1 MKLINNMRIFLS
13 VLILIF
19 SLQSWTKADDIR
31 DFQIEGMVI
40 GDSAL
45 NFFSESKIL
54 STNQNF
60 YKGKEFSTSEIGNF
74 QITYKSNDPKFIL
87 ASIGKMEA
95 MDISRCSKEI
105 LSIVS
110 SIEDMFSSNVKLIG
124 PKRLT
129 HWADDSKKSWHD
141 QYFFLFKN
149 KDAIIV
155 ECYNWSENVPWKDH
169 LRVRITTNEFLNFL
183 QKE

>member
-1 MKLINNMRIFLS
+1 MIG
-13 VLILIF
+13 
-19 SLQSWTKADDIR
+19 LQSWTKADDIR
-31 DFQIEGMVI
+31 EFEIEEMVI

-54 STNQNF
+54 ATNQNF

-105 LSIVS
+105 LSIVAN
-110 SIEDMFSSNVKLIG
+110 IEDMFSSNVKMIG
-124 PKRLT
+124 PERLT

-183 QKE
+183 NKE

>member
-1 MKLINNMRIFLS
+1 MKIILT
-13 VLILIF
+13 VLVLIF
-19 SLQSWTKADDIR
+19 SFQSWTKADDISN
-31 DFQIEGMVI
+31 FQIKGMSI

-45 NFFSESKIL
+45 DFFSESKIHT
-54 STNQNF
+54 SKQNF
-60 YKGKEFSTSEIGNF
+60 YKGKEFSTSEIENF

-105 LSIVS
+105 VS
-110 SIEDMFSSNVKLIG
+110 LVEDIENMFSSNVKLLG
-124 PKRLT
+124 PKRLV

-141 QYFFLFKN
+141 QYFFRFKN
-149 KDAIIV
+149 RDAIIV

-169 LRVRITTNEFLNFL
+169 LRVRITTKEVLNFL
-183 QKE
+183 EKE

>member
-1 MKLINNMRIFLS
+1 MLNMKRLL
-13 VLILIF
+13 LILILTF
-19 SLQSWTKADDIR
+19 NFQTFTKADDIR
-31 DFQIEGMVI
+31 DFEIEGMSI

-45 NFFSESKIL
+45 NFFSDTKIL
-54 STNQNF
+54 ASKQNF
-60 YKGKEFSTSEIGNF
+60 YKGKKFSTSEIGNF

-105 LSIVS
+105 VS
-110 SIEDMFSSNVKLIG
+110 LVEDIENMFSSNVKLLG
-124 PKRLT
+124 PKRLV

-141 QYFFLFKN
+141 QYFFRFKN
-149 KDAIIV
+149 RDAIIV

-169 LRVRITTNEFLNFL
+169 LRLRITTNEFLNFL
-183 QKE
+183 KKE

>member
-1 MKLINNMRIFLS
+1 MKIFIAAL
-13 VLILIF
+13 VLIF
-19 SLQSWTKADDIR
+19 SLQSWTKADDIK
-31 DFQIEGMVI
+31 DFSNRRNGNWGQCIK
-40 GDSAL
+40 

-60 YKGKEFSTSEIGNF
+60 YKGKFSTEIKNF

-110 SIEDMFSSNVKLIG
+110 NIEDMFSSNVKLIG
-124 PKRLT
+124 PKGTSLT
-129 HWADDSKKSWHD
+129 GLMTLKRVGTISI
-141 QYFFLFKN
+141 FFYLKN
-149 KDAIIV
+149 KDAMV
-155 ECYNWSENVPWKDH
+155 C
-169 LRVRITTNEFLNFL
+169 
-183 QKE
+183 

>member
-1 MKLINNMRIFLS
+1 MKKL
-13 VLILIF
+13 LILLF
-19 SLQSWTKADDIR
+19 SLFLLSSPSVFADDIS
-31 DFQIEGMVI
+31 DFQIEGMSI

-45 NFFSESKIL
+45 DFFSESKIL
-54 STNQNF
+54 ARKQNF
-60 YKGKEFSTSEIGNF
+60 YKGKEFLTSEIGNF

-105 LSIVS
+105 VS
-110 SIEDMFSSNVKLIG
+110 LVEYIENMFSSNVKLLG
-124 PKRLT
+124 PKRLV

-141 QYFFLFKN
+141 QYFFRFKN
-149 KDAIIV
+149 RDAIIV

-169 LRVRITTNEFLNFL
+169 LRVRITTKEVLNFL
-183 QKE
+183 EKE

>member
-1 MKLINNMRIFLS
+1 MK
-13 VLILIF
+13 
-19 SLQSWTKADDIR
+19 Q
-31 DFQIEGMVI
+31 
-40 GDSAL
+40 L
-45 NFFSESKIL
+45 NLK
-54 STNQNF
+54 
-60 YKGKEFSTSEIGNF
+60 NF
-74 QITYKSNDPKFIL
+74 QNILRKKFL
-87 ASIGKMEA
+87 KLGVKM
-95 MDISRCSKEI
+95 
-105 LSIVS
+105 
-110 SIEDMFSSNVKLIG
+110 IG
-124 PKRLT
+124 PERLT